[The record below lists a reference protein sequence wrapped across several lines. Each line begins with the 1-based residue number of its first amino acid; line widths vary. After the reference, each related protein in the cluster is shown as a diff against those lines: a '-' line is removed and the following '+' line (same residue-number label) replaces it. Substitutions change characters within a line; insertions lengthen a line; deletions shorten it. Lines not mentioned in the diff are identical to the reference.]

1 MTKLEEV
8 ARAIYE
14 GRNGQD
20 ARPWARLPKAHK
32 GPYLDDARTAVEALR
47 DIPGKVGDAGY
58 DAFEAWER
66 GEGSTIPHYPIYRAM
81 IDAILSEGE

>member
-14 GRNGQD
+14 GRNGQG
-20 ARPWARLPKAHK
+20 AKPWARLPDAHK
-32 GPYLDDARTAVEALR
+32 SPYLADVRAAAAALR
-47 DIPGKVGDAGY
+47 MPSDRQWDAGHAALEEHG
-58 DAFEAWER
+58 DSHRAACWA
-66 GEGSTIPHYPIYRAM
+66 YRAM